1 MLKYYFY
8 ILIAFTSFSFQAQNS
23 DIEFGDLIEN
33 YQNNNNLEAY
43 YYAYIDYY
51 VQFKNSLSPE
61 FLDQAILNQ
70 WREPNSDK
78 ELISKLHLLINQA
91 YYYKQKG
98 AIHKSIIAYEKALNI
113 FQKHHLT
120 DYNIINYCLKPLSN
134 NYTRIGDYNRA
145 EDLFK
150 YTLSLAEKIKDK
162 KEIIATYLNLSIK
175 YQSIGKPNKAI
186 VILNKAIA
194 LKPKKEQLASLYAQ
208 IAKNYLL
215 LKNENQFRFF
225 VYKSMKLDTN
235 NKLLATN
242 LLSLAAYNRSV
253 FALDEAIQNY
263 LKALKLIKEKRLRA
277 KTMVKI
283 AAIFQEKNM
292 FEKSLHFYNEALQ
305 VLLPSFHPKNAFDLP
320 DKSYFYAENSIKEAL
335 DGKASVLQQMHQL
348 IPAIAYY
355 KLSFTVEDLLRDS
368 YTNQNSKIL
377 QQQENRQRS
386 EKIVTLYD
394 DLYQKKTSDS
404 IILEMLSS
412 IEQTKSA
419 VLFHAIKKENEYK
432 KIQSDSLFLEL
443 QALKAKIA
451 SIDAMLQQESLK
463 LHPDIDL
470 LKNFN
475 TKKSTLITQ
484 KTLIETKIN
493 TKYPFF
499 KESDFD
505 IKKLLLNLMDDDNQ
519 IVYYFFTDANL
530 FIFNITQHKIT
541 YRKEA
546 LKTLFKDNLNQFI
559 QLFSE
564 ANPFT
569 LSEDISRYTS
579 LAYVNYKQL
588 LTEELGDNKF
598 EFLTIIPDNQLSFL
612 PFDALLT
619 EKTNVTNFAKLPYL
633 VHQKAINLG
642 YSLSVLNELKSN
654 SNSVSSNKIIGF
666 FPIFQ
671 KNHRNK
677 NELKYTQV
685 EKEKIASHF
694 NGLFLENEQA
704 TKENFLEKAKKYSI
718 VHVSTHASAGDNL
731 HPATIEF
738 YDQTLLLPEIYGMQF
753 HTNLLVLS
761 ACETGIGRMQK
772 GEGLMSLSRGFS
784 YSGVKNLVVSLWK
797 VNDKSTG
804 VLMDGFYKNLKKT
817 ANFSESL
824 QLAKINYIEDNKISM
839 YKKNP
844 YYWSAFVFI
853 GNADSGIST
862 TNASYFYIF
871 FILLLIFLGIFIVLK
886 QKKK

>member
-8 ILIAFTSFSFQAQNS
+8 ILIAFTSFSFQAQNPNK
-23 DIEFGDLIEN
+23 EFGNLIDN

-51 VQFKNSLSPE
+51 VQFKNSLSPD
-61 FLDQAILNQ
+61 FMDQAIINQ
-70 WREPNSDK
+70 WRESISHK
-78 ELISKLHLLINQA
+78 EWIAKLHLRINQA

-113 FQKHHLT
+113 FQKQHLT
-120 DYNIINYCLKPLSN
+120 DYNIISYCLKPLSN

-150 YTLSLAEKIKDK
+150 YTLGIAEKLKDK

-175 YQSIGKPNKAI
+175 YQSIGKPNKALL
-186 VILNKAIA
+186 ILNKAIA

-208 IAKNYLL
+208 LAKNYLS
-215 LKNENQFRFF
+215 LKNKKQFLSF
-225 VYKSMKLDTN
+225 VNKSMTLDAN
-235 NKLLATN
+235 NKMLATN
-242 LLSLAAYNRSV
+242 LLSLAAYNRSI
-253 FALDEAIQNY
+253 FSLDEAIQNY
-263 LKALKLIKEKRLRA
+263 LEALRLIKEKRLRA
-277 KTMVKI
+277 KTMIKI
-283 AAIFQEKNM
+283 AAIFQEQNK
-292 FEKSLHFYNEALQ
+292 FKKSLHFYNEALQ
-305 VLLPSFHPKNAFDLP
+305 VLLPSFDPNNPFDLP
-320 DKSYFYAENSIKEAL
+320 DKSYFYAENTIKEAL
-335 DGKASVLQQMHQL
+335 DGKANVLQQMHKL
-348 IPAIAYY
+348 IPAVAYY
-355 KLSFTVEDLLRDS
+355 KLSFAVEDLLRDS
-368 YTNQNSKIL
+368 YTNQNAKIL

-394 DLYQKKTSDS
+394 DLYQKKISDS

-419 VLFHAIKKENEYK
+419 VLFHAIKKENKYK
-432 KIQSDSLFLEL
+432 KIQSDSLFLQL

-475 TKKSTLITQ
+475 TKKTTLITQ
-484 KTLIETKIN
+484 KTLIETQIN
-493 TKYPFF
+493 IKYPFF
-499 KESDFD
+499 KETDFD
-505 IKKLLLNLMDDDNQ
+505 IKKLLVNLIDNDNQ

-530 FIFNITQHKIT
+530 FIFNILKHKIT
-541 YRKEA
+541 YRKVA
-546 LKTLFKDNLNQFI
+546 LKSVFKDDLNSFI
-559 QLFSE
+559 RLFSE
-564 ANPFT
+564 ATPSA

-588 LTEELGDNKF
+588 LAKELRDNKS

-619 EKTNVTNFAKLPYL
+619 KKTNAANFAKLPYL

-642 YSLSVLNELKSN
+642 YSLSVLKELKSN
-654 SNSVSSNKIIGF
+654 SSSISSNDIIGF
-666 FPIFQ
+666 FPIFR
-671 KNHRNK
+671 KNHRSK

-704 TKENFLEKAKKYSI
+704 TKENFLEKAKNYSI

-761 ACETGIGRMQK
+761 ACETGIGTMQK

-804 VLMDGFYKNLKKT
+804 VLMDGFYKNLNKT
-817 ANFSESL
+817 ANFSKSL
-824 QLAKINYIEDNKISM
+824 QLAKVDYIKDNKISM

-862 TNASYFYIF
+862 TNTSYFYIF

-886 QKKK
+886 RKKK